1 MFSYNTPGSI
11 TIYVFIGI
19 AIIGIF
25 VALIYTKVIKKNIY
39 AYCNKSIFTIK
50 RLTDNLKKQVTFYDS
65 KAIILS
71 DLFLNLNGLKHGDIV
86 FYYLATVLITNRFV
100 LLLTYELNKQ
110 NRLVQD
116 QSGKIVCLNK
126 NNRSL
131 LLPIEIQTVLDARK
145 ATTKLTQPL
154 PLYIVVP
161 WNNKNSNLI
170 ETTIPN
176 VQICPSNKFD
186 QLIKELFSKLPQIE
200 DVDLLKVKRE
210 FTSKNYQKRMRLP
223 FLNWRIKD
231 TVWENKN
238 K

>member
-1 MFSYNTPGSI
+1 MFSYNTPGAI

-25 VALIYTKVIKKNIY
+25 VALLYTKVIKKNIY
-39 AYCNKSIFTIK
+39 SYCNKSIFTIK
-50 RLTDNLKKQVTFYDS
+50 RLTDNLKKQVAAYDS
-65 KAIILS
+65 KAIILK

-110 NRLVQD
+110 NLLVQD
-116 QSGKIVCLNK
+116 QSGKIVGLDK

-131 LLPIEIQTVLDARK
+131 LLPIEIQTALDARK

-161 WNNKNSNLI
+161 WDNKNSNLI
-170 ETTIPN
+170 QTTIPN
-176 VQICPSNKFD
+176 IQICPSNKFD
-186 QLIKELFSKLPQIE
+186 QLIKELFSKLPEIE
-200 DVDLLKVKRE
+200 DVDLLKIKQE

-223 FLNWRIKD
+223 FLNWRTKN
-231 TVWENKN
+231 TVWETKN

>member
-1 MFSYNTPGSI
+1 MFSYNTPGAI

-19 AIIGIF
+19 AIVGIF
-25 VALIYTKVIKKNIY
+25 VALIYTKLIKKNIY

-50 RLTDNLKKQVTFYDS
+50 KLTDNLKKQVISYDS
-65 KAIILS
+65 KAIILN
-71 DLFLNLNGLKHGDIV
+71 DLFLNLNTLKHGDIV

-116 QSGKIVCLNK
+116 QSGKIVTFNK

-131 LLPIEIQTVLDARK
+131 LLPIEISTALDARK
-145 ATTKLTQPL
+145 ATAKLAQPL
-154 PLYIVVP
+154 PLYIIVP
-161 WNNKNSNLI
+161 WDNKNSNLI

-176 VQICPSNKFD
+176 VQICPSNKFG
-186 QLIKELFSKLPQIE
+186 QLIKELFSKLPEIA
-200 DVDLLKVKRE
+200 DVDLLKIKQE

-223 FLNWRIKD
+223 FLNWKTKD
-231 TVWENKN
+231 TVWDTK
-238 K
+238 KK

>member
-1 MFSYNTPGSI
+1 MFSYNTPGAI

-39 AYCNKSIFTIK
+39 GYCNKSIFTIK

-100 LLLTYELNKQ
+100 LILTYELHKQ

-116 QSGKIVCLNK
+116 QSGKIVTFNK

-131 LLPIEIQTVLDARK
+131 LLPIEIQTALDARK
-145 ATTKLTQPL
+145 ATVKLTQPL
-154 PLYIVVP
+154 PLYIVIP
-161 WNNKNSNLI
+161 WDNKNSNLI
-170 ETTIPN
+170 GTTIPN
-176 VQICPSNKFD
+176 VKICPSNKFD
-186 QLIKELFSKLPQIE
+186 ELIKELFSKLPEIAE
-200 DVDLLKVKRE
+200 VDFLKIKQE

-231 TVWENKN
+231 TVWDTKN